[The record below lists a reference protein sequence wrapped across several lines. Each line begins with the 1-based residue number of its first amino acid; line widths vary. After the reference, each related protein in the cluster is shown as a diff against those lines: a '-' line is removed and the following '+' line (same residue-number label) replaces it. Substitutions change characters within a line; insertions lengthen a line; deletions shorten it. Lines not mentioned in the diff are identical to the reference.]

1 VRASLLGPFSVTV
14 GAKTVGPWPRP
25 SAKRLLELLFISP
38 GRRTGRGEACE
49 ALFPRLGPAAAA
61 RELSKALSM
70 ARATLSPLGTEA
82 ARLIQ
87 ADRTHIWADPG
98 TPLEIDVES
107 QGERI
112 RSALKSEPGVER
124 DNKLVLALEDE
135 GTLLEDEPVAEWAVR
150 PRERLEW
157 DRQEARLAL
166 ARDRARGKG
175 RSQPEAVIEAWTSC
189 LAHDPTSEEAAS
201 ALIGVYGAQRR
212 HALVDTTYERC
223 RTALEELGLR
233 ISPALNEVYGA
244 SAAATEFPRR
254 PEDPLPP
261 TPLRYREE
269 RRLVSV
275 LFAELSGPVGVGA
288 MSDPEDVRQVLGGA
302 LAGVIAEVE
311 GLGGTVTSVSGAG
324 LAALFGA
331 PAAHEDDP
339 ERAVRAGS
347 RILSAIGAGLPPR
360 PGALSARVGIETGPA
375 VVGLLVAGAGYG
387 AMGEVVSDAA
397 AVQSAARA
405 GSVLVGPVTRAA
417 TEGTFEWGP
426 TEDVAATPGAKPL
439 VASYLERPRA
449 RSPGYRGHARLAG
462 RAPLVGRQAELD
474 MLDEALREATSG
486 TGSVVFLVGEPGLG
500 KTRLVQEC
508 RKRFMA
514 WVGAGTGRLPL
525 WLEGRCAPY
534 ASSTPYGL
542 YQQLLSAWTGAAL
555 EEGEEVARPAL
566 ERAMKAIFGG
576 EGEHVGLLAHMM
588 SLRAGP
594 EAGRL
599 ARLSPE
605 GLRRATFAAVRAVVA
620 RLVERGPSVLVL
632 EDLQWA
638 DPTSLRLTEELAT
651 LATEGPL
658 LLLVTRRPEPDPG
671 VSDIESTLEA
681 AAVWPVRRVGLSP
694 LLEEG
699 EQALA
704 RSLVGAGAGK
714 AVIEAVC
721 AGVEGNPLFLEE
733 RFSSMVETGALVKDG
748 TTWRLHGPAATEV
761 PDVLERLI
769 RCRVDRLA
777 PMNREIITSAS
788 VLGREFAVSLLA
800 SVAEV
805 EGELGA
811 GLGELCAAGLLA
823 EVRQLPETAYRFRH
837 ALIQEA
843 VYRGML
849 RGQRRQLHAR
859 AAWGLE
865 TVSADRVEEM
875 AAVLG
880 HHYAAAGETERG
892 VHHLGVAGDHA
903 ASVFANDEAISS
915 YRRAVEIA
923 DHEKA
928 SDAMRKAAV
937 VLRAK
942 LADVLWRG
950 SRLSEARQAL
960 QQALE
965 LVDPEQPFQAA
976 GLRAR
981 LGRVEVE
988 DHHFGAAVAAFD
1000 AASEL
1005 LGDNPTGQDEQWA
1018 DLWLEVQVDGRAS
1031 LYYWGNEPDK
1041 AAVVLEH
1048 ARPVVEALGSPARK
1062 AGFYVNLTNQ
1072 RLRETRY
1079 RIDEES
1085 LANAR
1090 AAVKAAEEGAGE
1102 HVMAS
1107 ALSSVGFQLLWHGD
1121 LTEAQEKLELALAIA
1136 ERVGDPFRRAMCLCY
1151 LNLTALRRHD
1161 LDAVR
1166 SLAPRVIAAAEV
1178 ARYPAYVAAGKATL
1192 AWVAWNDQRF
1202 ENVVPLATEALDLWA
1217 TIAVTYPFKWL
1228 CLWPLISVHL
1238 ASGQLDDAV
1247 DASRQLL
1254 TPPQQRLPDELESV
1268 VEGAGAAWDRGDHQ
1282 LATDNLTAA
1291 LELAGYLCYA

>member
-1 VRASLLGPFSVTV
+1 V
-14 GAKTVGPWPRP
+14 PR
-25 SAKRLLELLFISP
+25 SGSWYK
-38 GRRTGRGEACE
+38 
-49 ALFPRLGPAAAA
+49 
-61 RELSKALSM
+61 
-70 ARATLSPLGTEA
+70 
-82 ARLIQ
+82 
-87 ADRTHIWADPG
+87 
-98 TPLEIDVES
+98 
-107 QGERI
+107 
-112 RSALKSEPGVER
+112 
-124 DNKLVLALEDE
+124 
-135 GTLLEDEPVAEWAVR
+135 
-150 PRERLEW
+150 
-157 DRQEARLAL
+157 
-166 ARDRARGKG
+166 
-175 RSQPEAVIEAWTSC
+175 
-189 LAHDPTSEEAAS
+189 
-201 ALIGVYGAQRR
+201 
-212 HALVDTTYERC
+212 
-223 RTALEELGLR
+223 
-233 ISPALNEVYGA
+233 
-244 SAAATEFPRR
+244 
-254 PEDPLPP
+254 
-261 TPLRYREE
+261 EE

-275 LFAELSGPVGVGA
+275 LFAELSGPVGVGV
-288 MSDPEDVRQVLGGA
+288 MSDPEDVRQVLGAA

-324 LAALFGA
+324 LAARFGA
-331 PAAHEDDP
+331 PEAHEDDP

-347 RILSAIGAGLPPR
+347 RILSAIGAGGLPPR
-360 PGALSARVGIETGPA
+360 PGGFSARVGIETGTA
-375 VVGLLVAGAGYG
+375 VVGPIGAGSGYG
-387 AMGEVVSDAA
+387 ALGEVVGAAA

-417 TEGTFEWGP
+417 TEETFDWGA
-426 TEDVAATPGAKPL
+426 TENVAPTPGAEPL

-462 RAPLVGRQAELD
+462 RAPLVGRQAQLD
-474 MLDEALREATSG
+474 VLDEALREATSG

-542 YQQLLSAWTGAAL
+542 YQQLLSAWTGAAP

-576 EGEHVGLLAHMM
+576 EVEHVGLLAHMM

-632 EDLQWA
+632 EDLHWA

-651 LATEGPL
+651 LAAEGPL

-681 AAVWPVRRVGLSP
+681 AAVRPVRRVGLSP

-733 RFSSMVETGALVKDG
+733 RFSSMVETGTLVKDG
-748 TTWRLHGPAATEV
+748 TTWRLHAPAATEV

-788 VLGREFAVSLLA
+788 VLGREFGVSLLTA
-800 SVAEV
+800 VAEV

-823 EVRQLPETAYRFRH
+823 EVRQLPEPAYRFRH

-865 TVSADRVEEM
+865 TASADRVEEI

-915 YRRAVEIA
+915 YRRAMEIA

-928 SDAMRKAAV
+928 NDAMRKVAV
-937 VLRAK
+937 ALRAK

-960 QQALE
+960 QEALE

-976 GLRAR
+976 GLQAR

-988 DHHFGAAVAAFD
+988 DHHFDAAVAAFD

-1031 LYYWGNEPDK
+1031 LYYWGNEPNK
-1041 AAVVLEH
+1041 AAVVLAN
-1048 ARPVVEALGSPARK
+1048 ARPVVEALGSPVRK
-1062 AGFYVNLTNQ
+1062 AGFYINLTTQ

-1079 RIDEES
+1079 RIDDEA

-1090 AAVKAAEEGAGE
+1090 AAVKAAEEGVGE
-1102 HVMAS
+1102 HDMAS
-1107 ALSSVGFQLLWHGD
+1107 VLSSVGFLLLWHSD
-1121 LTEAQEKLELALAIA
+1121 LTEAQEKLEVSLAIA
-1136 ERVGDPFRRAMCLCY
+1136 DRVGDPFRRAMCLCY

-1161 LDAVR
+1161 VDAVR
-1166 SLAPRVIAAAEV
+1166 SLAPQVIAAAEV

-1192 AWVAWNDQRF
+1192 AWVAWKDQRF
-1202 ENVVPLATEALDLWA
+1202 EDVVPLATEALDLWA
-1217 TIAVTYPFKWL
+1217 TIAVTYPFKWP

-1238 ASGQLDDAV
+1238 ASGQLAEAV

-1254 TPPQQRLPDELESV
+1254 IPPQQRLPDELESV
-1268 VEGAGAAWDRGDHQ
+1268 VEGAGSAWDRGDHQ

-1291 LELAGYLCYA
+1291 LELAGSLCYA